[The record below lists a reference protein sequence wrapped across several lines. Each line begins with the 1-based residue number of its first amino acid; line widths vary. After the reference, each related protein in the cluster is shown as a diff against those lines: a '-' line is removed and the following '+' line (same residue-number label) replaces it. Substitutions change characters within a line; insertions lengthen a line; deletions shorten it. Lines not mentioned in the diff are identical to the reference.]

1 MGFVIFLY
9 IASSILVGLQQINAT
24 TSPHCLSFFRSPHR
38 PKPLFL
44 SISLS
49 HLSALSLSAPKMGA
63 SLPPKEANLF
73 KLIVVSSDSL
83 RISLSALVYIY
94 IRTHTS
100 LSLCFLFFLFSPL
113 LNRLSE
119 ALDFIPIVFRLVSG
133 KSDDNER
140 KI

>member
-83 RISLSALVYIY
+83 RISLSALVFIY

-100 LSLCFLFFLFSPL
+100 LSLCFLFSPL

-133 KSDDNER
+133 KSEDNER